1 MSVSAFCYH
10 ELIDNVIDLL
20 LSILDGIFRIANL
33 SHPVNVSKSSEF
45 INVTTE
51 GVALDHDFII
61 DINLPRRSLSMLVAV
76 EQYNSTKYAALTALI
91 PSDSVKFNYMTPE
104 FIFIGMFMRNF
115 LLEKNETASDKNEL
129 NPRTN
134 IPDIE

>member
-45 INVTTE
+45 INVATE

-61 DINLPRRSLSMLVAV
+61 GVVPRVV
-76 EQYNSTKYAALTALI
+76 NHKNTKY
-91 PSDSVKFNYMTPE
+91 PE
-104 FIFIGMFMRNF
+104 NF
-115 LLEKNETASDKNEL
+115 LSLRIL
-129 NPRTN
+129 
-134 IPDIE
+134 